1 MPFNQSRPRVAE
13 LAGEEDGVEDG
24 GGFIIYDSK
33 GICGVH
39 AAWTTLT
46 EQRYSGFIGKE
57 GKTGQVI
64 EPGPHTITEPAIM
77 AAHK

>member
-13 LAGEEDGVEDG
+13 LAGEEDGVED
-24 GGFIIYDSK
+24 
-33 GICGVH
+33 GVH